1 MNRYFKDVKTSEQLK
16 KLYFD
21 LAKRYHPDR
30 PGGNLV
36 IMQEVNAE
44 YMKVF
49 SAVKD
54 QHLNKEG
61 EIYTSKVKSSELPD
75 DYINIISVIF
85 SSKLEIEVELCG
97 RWLYIRGDTKPL
109 KESLKKEKAFW
120 SPTKGCW
127 IWHPK
132 DSYRRPHQSWGMDEI
147 RNCYG
152 SAIVENDEKICL
164 ETRQ

>member
-1 MNRYFKDVKTSEQLK
+1 MNKYFSDVKTSEDLK
-16 KLYFD
+16 RVYFN

-30 PGGNLV
+30 PDGNLA
-36 IMQEVNAE
+36 IMQEINAE
-44 YMKVF
+44 YRQLFLM
-49 SAVKD
+49 VKD